1 MPPSEVTDQQLLGW
15 LDEALEPS
23 AMTEI
28 ERTLRNSEALR
39 ARVSQLLRRRDQG
52 QHTVGEIW
60 RRRRL
65 SCPSRSQLGSYLLG
79 TLDSDLA
86 GYVEFHLQAIACR
99 YCAAN
104 LQDLEEARDA
114 EPESRRRRE
123 KIFQSSAGYLRPGE
137 SPTQPPGD

>member
-1 MPPSEVTDQQLLGW
+1 MSRSEATDQQLLGW

-28 ERTLRNSEALR
+28 ERALRNSDSLR

-52 QHTVGEIW
+52 QHTLGEIW

-65 SCPSRSQLGSYLLG
+65 SCPSRNQLGSYLLG
-79 TLDSDLA
+79 TLDPELA
-86 GYVEFHLQAIACR
+86 GYVEFHLQTVGCR

-104 LQDLEEARDA
+104 LHDLEAARSA

-137 SPTQPPGD
+137 SQS